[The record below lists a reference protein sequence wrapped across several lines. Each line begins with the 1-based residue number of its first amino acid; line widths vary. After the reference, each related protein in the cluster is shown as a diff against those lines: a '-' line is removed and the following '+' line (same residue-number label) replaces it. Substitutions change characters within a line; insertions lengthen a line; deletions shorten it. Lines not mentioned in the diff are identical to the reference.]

1 MRPGRERLQRPPSP
15 VRRTRVPV
23 KAVFRTE
30 RKGLGSSPCFQ
41 CRSARHPDTSE
52 ARSGAQHHVSRR
64 HCQALP
70 VRRPQRPPRWGM
82 GPSQCVSCGLRAPTG
97 LLTLPV
103 RRPQRPPGSGMGPS
117 QCVSWGL
124 LTPTGL
130 LTSGSVHI
138 LATFTASAQRMQR
151 GFPRGFRKANTGVSG
166 GFPGVSEG
174 FRALKGNSGGQ
185 KRGVSKAGAT
195 RKAG

>member
-1 MRPGRERLQRPPSP
+1 MRPASERMLRASSP
-15 VRRTRVPV
+15 VGRTRVTV
-23 KAVFRTE
+23 QAVVRTE

-70 VRRPQRPPRWGM
+70 VRRPQRPPGW
-82 GPSQCVSCGLRAPTG
+82 
-97 LLTLPV
+97 
-103 RRPQRPPGSGMGPS
+103 GMGPS

-166 GFPGVSEG
+166 GFPGVSGG

-195 RKAG
+195 GKAG

>member
-15 VRRTRVPV
+15 VGRTRVTV

-30 RKGLGSSPCFQ
+30 RKGLGSSSCFQ
-41 CRSARHPDTSE
+41 CSSARHPDTSE
-52 ARSGAQHHVSRR
+52 ARSGGQHHVSRR

-70 VRRPQRPPRWGM
+70 VRRPQRPPGW
-82 GPSQCVSCGLRAPTG
+82 
-97 LLTLPV
+97 
-103 RRPQRPPGSGMGPS
+103 GMGPS

-138 LATFTASAQRMQR
+138 LARFTASAQRMQR
-151 GFPRGFRKANTGVSG
+151 GFPRGFRKVNTGVSG
-166 GFPGVSEG
+166 GFPRVSGG
-174 FRALKGNSGGQ
+174 FRAVKGNSGGQ
-185 KRGVSKAGAT
+185 KRGGSKAGAT